1 VGLDEARDA
10 LNSRK
15 PLILVVAALLAAVAV
30 FVLYQ
35 YVNSLKDKAYGNA
48 QKVTVYVVQNPV
60 PKGTYG
66 QETKGLIVQSEIPRQ
81 FYPNNAI
88 TSMDQIT
95 NKVAVADL
103 SKNQIIVN
111 GNFVDPSTSTFSLS
125 SQLKQIRGTD
135 QVAITIQVDQVRG
148 VAGLI
153 VPGDYVN
160 IMATKV
166 QDVSPTG
173 GGGGGG
179 AAGSS
184 CGSTPLPAGVSSD
197 DVLFCQQ
204 ARYVYQKAEVLA
216 VGSSSIP
223 QPGQTGSGTG
233 DTTPTTQGTQN
244 AGLITLI
251 VPALPA
257 QYIASLPP
265 ANIYLELVAK
275 DYKPV
280 KMKAIKPFDPL
291 PAEDPTKLTPYGP
304 QGPA

>member
-1 VGLDEARDA
+1 M
-10 LNSRK
+10 NSRK

-166 QDVSPTG
+166 QEVSAGDTG
-173 GGGGGG
+173 S
-179 AAGSS
+179 ATTNN
-184 CGSTPLPAGVSSD
+184 CGSTPLPAGVSAD
-197 DVLFCQQ
+197 DVLFCRQ

-216 VGSSSIP
+216 VGANSIP
-223 QPGQTGSGTG
+223 QPGQTSAGTTG
-233 DTTPTTQGTQN
+233 DTTPTTQAATSD

>member
-1 VGLDEARDA
+1 M
-10 LNSRK
+10 NSRK

-48 QKVTVYVVQNPV
+48 QKVKVYKVENTV

-66 QETKGLIVQSEIPRQ
+66 QETKGLIVQDEIPREW
-81 FYPNNAI
+81 YPNNAI

-135 QVAITIQVDQVRG
+135 QVAITIQVDNVRG

-166 QDVSPTG
+166 QEVSAGDTG
-173 GGGGGG
+173 S
-179 AAGSS
+179 ATQAS
-184 CGSTPLPAGVSSD
+184 CGSTPLPAGVSAD
-197 DVLFCQQ
+197 DVLFCRQ

-216 VGSSSIP
+216 VGANSIP
-223 QPGQTGSGTG
+223 QPGQTSAGTTG
-233 DTTPTTQGTQN
+233 DTTPTTQAPTEGS
-244 AGLITLI
+244 GLITLI